1 MSSQTSSSPP
11 SSGGLRKRV
20 FDKLPG
26 KSIFGRDPASEKLC
40 YEFQNDW
47 ELIPSLEKMER
58 GEYTMSEAV
67 ATASKTEEESFDG
80 MLLVR

>member
-1 MSSQTSSSPP
+1 
-11 SSGGLRKRV
+11 V
-20 FDKLPG
+20 FDRLPG
-26 KSIFGRDPASEKLC
+26 RRIFGRDPASEKLC

-58 GEYTMSEAV
+58 GEYTMSEAE
-67 ATASKTEEESFDG
+67 ATVSKTEEVTFDG